1 MRTKVFLN
9 HGGGNSTLPTYA
21 APEVLLHE
29 FNVENGFAASEGD
42 LDGSTSD
49 SWYKDNE
56 EIL

>member
-1 MRTKVFLN
+1 MKTNVFQTR
-9 HGGGNSTLPTYA
+9 GRETSTLSTYA

-42 LDGSTSD
+42 IDGSTSD
-49 SWYKDNE
+49 SWYKNDE

>member
-1 MRTKVFLN
+1 MKTNVFQTR
-9 HGGGNSTLPTYA
+9 GRETSTLSAYA

-42 LDGSTSD
+42 IDGSTSD
-49 SWYKDNE
+49 SWYKNDE

>member
-1 MRTKVFLN
+1 MRTKAFLN
-9 HGGGNSTLPTYA
+9 HGGGNSTLSTYA
-21 APEVLLHE
+21 APEVLLHK

>member
-1 MRTKVFLN
+1 MKTIAFQTRSER
-9 HGGGNSTLPTYA
+9 STLSAYA

-42 LDGSTSD
+42 LDGTSD
-49 SWYKDNE
+49 SWTKNEE